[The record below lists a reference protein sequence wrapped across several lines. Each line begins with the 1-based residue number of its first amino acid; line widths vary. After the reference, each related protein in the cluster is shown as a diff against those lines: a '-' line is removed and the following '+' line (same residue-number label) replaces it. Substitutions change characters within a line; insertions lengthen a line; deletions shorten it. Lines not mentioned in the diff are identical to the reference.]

1 MSTTSALKPPTHT
14 FSFLVANKPGVLVR
28 IAQIFARRGYN
39 IDSLVVSSGMDG
51 RYSQMTITAMGDP
64 EVIGQIVKQ
73 TSKLIDVLHA
83 TEHMGENVIQREL
96 ALIKVTA
103 TSQTRTELLQ
113 LVDHFKAQTLDFTE
127 ESLVILATG
136 DTEKVDALVEMLRK
150 FGIREIVR
158 TGKLVMARGLKET

>member
-1 MSTTSALKPPTHT
+1 MSTTTTSKPPTHT

-83 TEHMGENVIQREL
+83 TEHLGDNVIQREL
-96 ALIKVTA
+96 AMIKVTV
-103 TSQTRTELLQ
+103 TSQTRTEILQ
-113 LVDHFKAQTLDFTE
+113 LVDHFKAHTIDFTQ
-127 ESLVILATG
+127 ESLIVLVTG
-136 DTEKVDALVEMLRK
+136 DTEKVDAFVDMLRK
-150 FGIREIVR
+150 YGIREIVR
-158 TGKLVMARGLKET
+158 TGKLVMARGLIET